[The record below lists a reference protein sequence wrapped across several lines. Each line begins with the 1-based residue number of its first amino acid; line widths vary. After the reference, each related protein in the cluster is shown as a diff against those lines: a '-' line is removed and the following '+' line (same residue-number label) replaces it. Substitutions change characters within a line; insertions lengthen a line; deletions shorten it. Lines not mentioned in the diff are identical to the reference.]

1 MWINNLVY
9 NEKVQVNALN
19 NPTYRNILD
28 GIMEVI
34 CYGDDNEEIKTS
46 VVQILSTWVIYLVQA
61 KNKITEIG
69 VNIKSYIINS

>member
-19 NPTYRNILD
+19 KPTYRNILD

>member
-1 MWINNLVY
+1 
-9 NEKVQVNALN
+9 
-19 NPTYRNILD
+19 
-28 GIMEVI
+28 MEVI

-69 VNIKSYIINS
+69 VNIKSYIIN